1 MERGVLVRIL
11 MAAGLALSAG
21 SAVAAV
27 TVSDADLAKRVRHEL
42 AMYPR
47 YTIWDDVSFSVADG
61 QVELI
66 GAVSQPFKKDDI
78 ERTVRAIPGVTG
90 VSDARHLRRPGV
102 PAVRRN
108 ALAAGAYHRGQRP
121 RHPDRRGSHGFREE
135 HRRRPRLG
143 SRFELRHGDQQSAS
157 GTPRQKELTSGIP
170 PTEGGRFTC
179 GRLCQLKTGPQFFS
193 PRSSRLMP
201 PDLGRADGYPASASI
216 TARGFRSIT
225 VR

>member
-90 VSDARHLRRPGV
+90 VSDGLKVLPLSDFDNRLRLQVARAIYGDPAFRRYAAMPLPPVHIIVDNGHVTLTGV
-102 PAVRRN
+102 VATDFEKNIAGVR
-108 ALAAGAYHRGQRP
+108 
-121 RHPDRRGSHGFREE
+121 
-135 HRRRPRLG
+135 
-143 SRFELRHGDQQSAS
+143 AS
-157 GTPRQKELTSGIP
+157 GAGLSFGTVTNNLQVER
-170 PTEGGRFTC
+170 
-179 GRLCQLKTGPQFFS
+179 
-193 PRSSRLMP
+193 
-201 PDLGRADGYPASASI
+201 PAKKS
-216 TARGFRSIT
+216 
-225 VR
+225 